1 MTERPSFDTFVV
13 GSLPRPRWVL
23 DVIDDR
29 KAGRLS
35 ADAADALFDAA
46 IPSAV
51 RLQERAGLTYV
62 SDGEWRRES
71 YIKVFSEHVDGFAT
85 VPRQAIVAGAV
96 PDPGVVSEL
105 RAREPITA
113 GAASFLL
120 GLTSHRTIVTIPS
133 PFILGWRLWDPVASV
148 GAYASRDD
156 FMDAC
161 VPILRAELQ
170 ALRDLGVD
178 HVQIDEPWLL
188 MLGDPAHRE
197 RYGADDYEREIERCV
212 TVVNAVLEGLTGLPT
227 SLHLCHGHFK
237 RQRAT
242 SGGYDP
248 IIQALG
254 RFHVDR
260 LAMEFAAAES
270 QGISVLA
277 DFPEDKILGLGVIDH
292 CDPRIETPEDVVARA
307 EAAMRYVPAERLTLN
322 PDCGFAPGSQ
332 NPVDL
337 DEAYL
342 KLHALCRGA
351 ELLRERYG

>member
-1 MTERPSFDTFVV
+1 MSGRPSFDTFVV

-260 LAMEFAAAES
+260 LAMEFAAVES
-270 QGISVLA
+270 QGVSVLA

-307 EAAMRYVPAERLTLN
+307 EAALRYVPPERLTLN

-342 KLHALCRGA
+342 KLVALCRGA
-351 ELLRERYG
+351 ELLRDLHH

>member
-1 MTERPSFDTFVV
+1 VTRPSFDTFVV

-23 DVIDDR
+23 DVIEDR
-29 KAGRLS
+29 KAGRLRPEQ
-35 ADAADALFDAA
+35 ADELLDAA

-71 YIKVFSEHVDGFAT
+71 YIKVFSEHVDGFEG
-85 VPRQAIVAGAV
+85 VPRHAIVPGAS
-96 PDPGVVSEL
+96 PDPCVVSEI
-105 RAREPITA
+105 RAREPITTD
-113 GAASFLL
+113 AARFLRDR
-120 GLTSHRTIVTIPS
+120 TSRKTIVTLPS
-133 PFILGWRLWDPVASV
+133 PFILGWRLWDPVASPV
-148 GAYASRDD
+148 AYPTRDD
-156 FMDAC
+156 FTDAC
-161 VPILRAELQ
+161 VPILRAELES
-170 ALRDLGVD
+170 LRDLGVD

-188 MLGDPAHRE
+188 MLGDPSHRE
-197 RYGADDYEREIERCV
+197 RYGVADFEREIERCV
-212 TVVNAVLEGLTGLPT
+212 TVVNAMLEGLSGLPT
-227 SLHLCHGHFK
+227 SLHLCHGHFE

-248 IIQALG
+248 IIRALG

-270 QGISVLA
+270 QGVSVLA

-292 CDPRIETPEDVVARA
+292 CDPRVETPEDVVARA
-307 EAAMRYVPAERLTLN
+307 EAALRYVPPERLTLN

-342 KLHALCRGA
+342 KLTALCAGA
-351 ELLRERYG
+351 EQLRERHA

>member
-1 MTERPSFDTFVV
+1 VTAFDTYVV

-23 DVIDDR
+23 DVIEDR
-29 KAGRLS
+29 KAGRL
-35 ADAADALFDAA
+35 DATEAEELLDAA

-71 YIKVFSEHVDGFAT
+71 YVKVFSEHVDGFAYGL
-85 VPRQAIVAGAV
+85 REAIVPGAA
-96 PDPGVVSEL
+96 PDPVVVGEI
-105 RAREPITA
+105 RAREPI
-113 GAASFLL
+113 AADAARFLRD
-120 GLTSHRTIVTIPS
+120 LTSHRTIVTLPS
-133 PFILGWRLWDPVASV
+133 PFILAWRLWDPVSSPQ
-148 GAYASRDD
+148 AYATRDE

-161 VPILRAELQ
+161 VPVLRAELA
-170 ALRDLGVD
+170 ALRDAGVD
-178 HVQIDEPWLL
+178 HVQIDEPWVL

-197 RYGADDYEREIERCV
+197 RYGVTDYEGEIERCV
-212 TVVNAVLEGLTGLPT
+212 TVVNAVLEGNEDMPT

-248 IIQALG
+248 IIDALG
-254 RFHVDR
+254 RLRVDR
-260 LAMEFAAAES
+260 LAMELAAPES
-270 QGISVLA
+270 QGLDVLER
-277 DFPEDKILGLGVIDH
+277 FPDDKILGLGVIDH
-292 CDPRIETPEDVVARA
+292 CDPRVETPEDVVARA
-307 EAAMRYVPAERLTLN
+307 EAALRYVPAERLTLN

-342 KLHALCRGA
+342 KLTALCRGA
-351 ELLRERYG
+351 ELLRERLA